1 MGTYTQEDNMSA
13 PKSYE
18 IISSLTSVT
27 TLSQTIY
34 DPATHY
40 PESLTSG
47 GIGDGTG
54 WTAADDF
61 GFNSNKARY
70 VHSSGAGTLT
80 QAVGTLART
89 GRSGAIY
96 DFTYTVSSPTGATVA
111 MTITTAFASEA
122 TSLIGLTVAGT
133 YTVSFTAAT
142 TPGAFVLSGT
152 SAATAQTIL
161 DDLSLLERVDPI
173 TGNRQAVRA
182 VITVGTGAITFTT
195 DGSTPTV
202 ISGTHQGHLLNPG
215 DIVTLNDISE
225 IKQFRC
231 INSVASNGAVI
242 KVSYSFL

>member
-47 GIGDGTG
+47 GLGDGTG
-54 WTAADDF
+54 
-61 GFNSNKARY
+61 Y

-242 KVSYSFL
+242 KVNYSFL